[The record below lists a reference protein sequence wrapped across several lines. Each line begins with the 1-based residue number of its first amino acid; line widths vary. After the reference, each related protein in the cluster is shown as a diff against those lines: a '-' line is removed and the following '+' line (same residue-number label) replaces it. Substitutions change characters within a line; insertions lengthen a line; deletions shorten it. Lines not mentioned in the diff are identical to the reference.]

1 MFDVHIQLE
10 DINISSI
17 EKQDVLDIQKWI
29 NYQTCNSTDRDK
41 PLPLT
46 EFYERFLEYYISE
59 SEFFLKIN
67 LGDKLIGVL
76 KGRIEFKNPNEVWL
90 SYFILDH
97 NLRGRGIGSKIIDN
111 IKNYFLHN
119 FGIDNFYTGV
129 CEKDTRILKFWKKN
143 NFQLFR
149 VSKNY
154 FNNDGQ
160 ELDMIIMRI

>member
-29 NYQTCNSTDRDK
+29 NYQNCNSTDIDE
-41 PLPLT
+41 PLPLK

-67 LGDKLIGVL
+67 QGDKLIGVL
-76 KGRIEFKNPNEVWL
+76 KGRIEFKNTNEVWL
-90 SYFILDH
+90 RYFLLDH
-97 NLRGRGIGSKIIDN
+97 NLRGRGIGSKIINN
-111 IKNYFLHN
+111 IKDYFSNNL
-119 FGIDNFYTGV
+119 GIDSFYTGV

-149 VSKNY
+149 ISKNY
-154 FNNDGQ
+154 FDNDGQ
-160 ELDMIIMRI
+160 ELDMIIMRL